1 MKLFCVGCGPGDPE
15 LLTIKA
21 INLIRNAEIIFAPT
35 AREGRPSIALSVVEK
50 YLSSS
55 TRTVSLVFPMIKD
68 RELLRDYWKRNT
80 DEIAIA
86 VRSGKRVL
94 YLTVGDPSLYS
105 TWIYVHRELDKNYR
119 DIDVEIV
126 PGIVSIFA
134 FAAQAKMSL
143 AEGDESV
150 AIVPACYDLEKVKQT
165 AKSCDTAIF
174 LKDGRYFDNVIDML
188 GEAGFDDDS
197 MIAIA
202 QDVSSNGEI
211 MKISKLR
218 ALQGSKGPTSK
229 YFSIMVARKK
239 SATR

>member
-68 RELLRDYWKRNT
+68 RELLMDYWKRNT

-150 AIVPACYDLEKVKQT
+150 A
-165 AKSCDTAIF
+165 
-174 LKDGRYFDNVIDML
+174 
-188 GEAGFDDDS
+188 
-197 MIAIA
+197 MI
-202 QDVSSNGEI
+202 
-211 MKISKLR
+211 
-218 ALQGSKGPTSK
+218 
-229 YFSIMVARKK
+229 
-239 SATR
+239 